1 MNLTISGHHL
11 DVTPAIREYVQNKLE
26 RITRHFDQVIDSHVI
41 LCIDN
46 LTEKDKRQKA
56 EINLRVSGKIVHVA
70 SAAHDLYAAI
80 DMLMDRLDRQV
91 MKYKQI
97 LQNHS
102 HTSMKRTPEGG
113 ATDTDTDFEAAVA

>member
-46 LTEKDKRQKA
+46 LTEKEKRQKA
-56 EINLRVSGKIVHVA
+56 EINLRVAGKIVHVA

-91 MKYKQI
+91 QKYKQM

-102 HTSMKRTPEGG
+102 NTPLKRMANETEAEEGG
-113 ATDTDTDFEAAVA
+113 EAAAAA

>member
-56 EINLRVSGKIVHVA
+56 EINLRVAGKILHIA

-91 MKYKQI
+91 VKYKQM

-102 HTSMKRTPEGG
+102 HTALKRMTDEGDTAA
-113 ATDTDTDFEAAVA
+113 ATA

>member
-46 LTEKDKRQKA
+46 LTEKDKRQQA
-56 EINLRVSGKIVHVA
+56 EINLRVAGKIVHVT

-91 MKYKQI
+91 QKYKQM

-102 HTSMKRTPEGG
+102 HTALKRMANETSEG
-113 ATDTDTDFEAAVA
+113 DEAAAAA

>member
-46 LTEKDKRQKA
+46 LTEKEKRQKA
-56 EINLRVSGKIVHVA
+56 EINLRVAGKILHIK

-91 MKYKQI
+91 VKYKQM
-97 LQNHS
+97 LQDHS
-102 HTSMKRTPEGG
+102 HTSAKRLM
-113 ATDTDTDFEAAVA
+113 DTDAGEDTAVTA